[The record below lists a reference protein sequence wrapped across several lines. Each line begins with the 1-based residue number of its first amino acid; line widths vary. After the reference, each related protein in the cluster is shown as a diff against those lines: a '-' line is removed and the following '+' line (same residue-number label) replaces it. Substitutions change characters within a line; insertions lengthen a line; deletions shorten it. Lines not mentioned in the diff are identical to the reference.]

1 MQKTTFKIS
10 KMDCPSEEQMIR
22 MKLAD
27 LTNINLLDFDI
38 ANRQLTVFH
47 TDNHDQIFQR
57 LDNLKFDTSL
67 IDSVLTDNYSTSTD
81 NTQRERKLLW
91 QVLAINF
98 FFLHLKLRQVLYQT
112 QCISTTSPNCKPLA
126 VIVKR
131 HQKRKQ
137 IVKNYDRITLHTC

>member
-27 LTNINLLDFDI
+27 LTNINSLDFDI

-47 TDNHDQIFQR
+47 TDHYDQIFQQ
-57 LDNLKFDTSL
+57 LGNLKLDTSL
-67 IDSVLTDNYSTSTD
+67 IDSVSADNYTGKTYDTD
-81 NTQRERKLLW
+81 RERKLLW

-98 FFLHLKLRQVLYQT
+98 FFLHL
-112 QCISTTSPNCKPLA
+112 N
-126 VIVKR
+126 
-131 HQKRKQ
+131 
-137 IVKNYDRITLHTC
+137 

>member
-1 MQKTTFKIS
+1 MKKTTFKIS

-27 LTNINLLDFDI
+27 LTNINSLDFDI

-67 IDSVLTDNYSTSTD
+67 IDSVSADNYISTTD
-81 NTQRERKLLW
+81 NTDREKKLLW

-98 FFLHLKLRQVLYQT
+98 FFFALELT
-112 QCISTTSPNCKPLA
+112 TATSPSRQTVTCKCNRQTILNKPA
-126 VIVKR
+126 I
-131 HQKRKQ
+131 
-137 IVKNYDRITLHTC
+137 NFD